1 MARRWGIALPAL
13 LVVAGALWWLSSNLL
28 IEGAVSVTLAPTL
41 LAGAIAQ
48 SVVIAALVALD
59 ARRPLSVERA
69 RPAVVGCC
77 VAMAASGSVA
87 VCCSLIGGAPAW
99 LVPIAAVA
107 NAVASAPVVLT
118 LACSL
123 STLPPRSSSVCVA
136 ASFLLASVLTEA
148 LVTVGGAALCALVA
162 ALPLAL
168 GACLARCLPP
178 SPLAGAPAREVRPV
192 APGTMR
198 RLPWGMAVLLVACQ
212 LAHAVVGALLP
223 GGVTVPAFGQNAS
236 WIAVYLIVLVT
247 LVVWGGPLRRDD
259 PERLWPA
266 FALLVFTG
274 LFFFSLGGQGR
285 LTWVQ
290 ALLWSTKGVLMPFAW
305 ILVACVCYRSALPRV
320 RFSGLGLLVFDE
332 TSRVL
337 SVALGGRAAETA
349 GAASTLVAGALA
361 FAIICATVLMLA
373 GEALRRPDATGEGA
387 AAGGGAGAWAGEAD
401 PRAVMGEIFARRGL
415 TPREE
420 QVATL
425 LSRGY
430 TLPRV
435 AEELGISLDTVRAHS
450 KAVYRKL
457 GIHKKQELL
466 DMVDERMATRT
477 VNGDAQGAGAAGR
490 ARRRGTGTSGGAGAG
505 GEG

>member
-13 LVVAGALWWLSSNLL
+13 LVVAGALWWLSSNPL

-123 STLPPRSSSVCVA
+123 SALPPRSSSVCVA

-148 LVTVGGAALCALVA
+148 LVTVGGIALCALVA

-274 LFFFSLGGQGR
+274 LFFFSLAGQGR

-337 SVALGGRAAETA
+337 SVALGGRAAEAA
-349 GAASTLVAGALA
+349 GTTSTLVAGALA

-373 GEALRRPDATGEGA
+373 GEALRCPGAVSGDAGPAPREV
-387 AAGGGAGAWAGEAD
+387 D

-505 GEG
+505 GES

>member
-1 MARRWGIALPAL
+1 MALPAL
-13 LVVAGALWWLSSNLL
+13 LVTASALWWLSSNLL
-28 IEGAVSVTLAPTL
+28 IEGAASATLAPTL
-41 LAGAIAQ
+41 LAGAISQ
-48 SVVIAALVALD
+48 NVVIAALVALD
-59 ARRPLSVERA
+59 ARRPLGVERA

-87 VCCSLIGGAPAW
+87 VCCSQIGGAPSW
-99 LVPIAAVA
+99 LVPLAAVA

-123 STLPPRSSSVCVA
+123 SALPPRSSSVCVA
-136 ASFLLASVLTEA
+136 ASFLLVSVLTEA

-178 SPLAGAPAREVRPV
+178 SPLAGAPAREDRPV
-192 APGTMR
+192 APQVMR
-198 RLPWGMAVLLVACQ
+198 GLPWGMAALLVACQ

-236 WIAVYLIVLVT
+236 WIAVYLLVLVT
-247 LVVWGGPLRRDD
+247 LVVWGGPLGRDD

-266 FALLVFTG
+266 FALLVFAG

-320 RFSGLGLLVFDE
+320 RFSGLGLLAFDE

-337 SVALGGRAAETA
+337 SIALGGRAAEAA
-349 GAASTLVAGALA
+349 GATSTLVAGALA

-373 GEALRRPDATGEGA
+373 GEALRRPGVTDE
-387 AAGGGAGAWAGEAD
+387 GAGATAGEVD
-401 PRAVMGEIFARRGL
+401 PRAVMGELFARRGL

-490 ARRRGTGTSGGAGAG
+490 ARRRGARASEGAGAG